1 MDNLESLI
9 EEEKRLIKNK
19 KITHA
24 TFVILWIMA
33 FLIQMFV
40 LVDPIVPLIFFAV
53 AFVVSIMWWIASNKV
68 KKIEKEIAE
77 IKKE

>member
-1 MDNLESLI
+1 
-9 EEEKRLIKNK
+9 
-19 KITHA
+19 
-24 TFVILWIMA
+24 MA

-53 AFVVSIMWWIASNKV
+53 AFVASIMWWIARNKV

-77 IKKE
+77 IKKEQSNGIDNSRWGTWEDV

>member
-1 MDNLESLI
+1 
-9 EEEKRLIKNK
+9 
-19 KITHA
+19 
-24 TFVILWIMA
+24 
-33 FLIQMFV
+33 MFV

-53 AFVVSIMWWIASNKV
+53 AFVASIMWWIARNKV

>member
-1 MDNLESLI
+1 MDNLASLK

-24 TFVILWIMA
+24 TFVIIWIMA
-33 FLIQMFV
+33 FLIKMFV
-40 LVDPIVPLIFFAV
+40 LVDPIVPSIFFV
-53 AFVVSIMWWIASNKV
+53 LAFVVSIMWWIASNKV

>member
-1 MDNLESLI
+1 MNNLESLI

-19 KITHA
+19 KIIYA
-24 TFVILWIMA
+24 TFAISWVMA
-33 FLIQMFV
+33 FLIKMFV

>member
-19 KITHA
+19 KIIYA
-24 TFVILWIMA
+24 TFAISWVMA
-33 FLIQMFV
+33 FLIKMFV

-53 AFVVSIMWWIASNKV
+53 AFVVSIIYWRADNKL
-68 KKIEKEIAE
+68 KKIRKEIE
-77 IKKE
+77 GLKQE